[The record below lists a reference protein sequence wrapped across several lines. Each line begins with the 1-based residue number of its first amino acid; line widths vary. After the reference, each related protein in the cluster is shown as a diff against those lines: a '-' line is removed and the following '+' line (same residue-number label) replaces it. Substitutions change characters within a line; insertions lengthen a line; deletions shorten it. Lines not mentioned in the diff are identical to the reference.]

1 MIKKQNMYTAQENVR
16 IAIAML
22 KEYGVRKIV
31 VSPGGTNIPVSQAV
45 QEDPFFECYSIPDER
60 SAMYFAIGL
69 HLKTGEIIATSCT
82 SAQATRNYVPGLTE
96 AFYKH
101 VPIIA
106 LTTSKLERYAYQD
119 YMQAP
124 DQCSLPKDCVKRSF
138 DLPPITD
145 ENTRALCILNAKSA
159 LLEVLHGSQGPV
171 QLNLR
176 ISDNQQ
182 GLFEDV
188 SLPAFPKVKR
198 YMAWDD
204 WDDIALENKR
214 VLVVVGEHRTFSEKQ
229 IKALE
234 GFCERYNTCVYVN
247 NISNYKGKYAV
258 QGNLLVYCG
267 GMSKLQP
274 EIVITIGGQT
284 GDYGLFGALCQL
296 NNMEHWRVSEGGGM
310 VDTYGK
316 LTKIFECP
324 DFFFFD
330 KICSNKDKL
339 DEHKY
344 YNEWKK
350 LNEAIDYETELP
362 FSNLYAAQ
370 QLYKLIPGNSTV
382 NFAIHNSLRS
392 WNFFPLNARTQG
404 YSTVAAFGI
413 DGGTSMLIGESMCTD
428 ELCFMITGDLAFFY
442 DMNALGIR
450 HIKNNL
456 RILLVNND
464 GGVEFRFLTNGWR
477 EDVHIDKYIS
487 ARGHNG
493 SAKGWADT
501 CGFKY
506 ISARTKEEFSM
517 LKEEFVSENDKPIL
531 FEIFVSFED
540 EFAARNKLSSINS
553 QHTSKTKQILKNIV
567 GKEKIYEIKSK
578 LKK

>member
-1 MIKKQNMYTAQENVR
+1 MYTIQENVR
-16 IAIAML
+16 IAVAVL
-22 KEYGVRKIV
+22 KEYGVRKFV
-31 VSPGGTNIPVSQAV
+31 VSPGGTNIPVVQAV
-45 QEDPFFECYSIPDER
+45 QEDSFFDCYSIPDER

-69 HLKTGEIIATSCT
+69 HMRTGEVVATSCT

-106 LTTSKLERYAYQD
+106 LTTSKLERYNYQD

-124 DQCSLPKDCVKRSF
+124 DQCSLPRDSVKHSF
-138 DLPPITD
+138 DMPSITD
-145 ENTRALCILNAKSA
+145 EDTRALCILNAKSA
-159 LLEVLHGSQGPV
+159 ILEALHGNPGPV

-176 ISDNQQ
+176 ISDKQQ
-182 GLFEDV
+182 GKFEDV
-188 SLPAFPKVKR
+188 SLPIFQKVKR
-198 YMAWDD
+198 YMAWDC
-204 WDDIALENKR
+204 WDDLVLEGKR
-214 VLVVVGEHRTFSEKQ
+214 VLVVIGEHLAFTAEQQAS
-229 IKALE
+229 LE
-234 GFCERYNTCVYVN
+234 NFCERHNASVYVN
-247 NISNYKGKYAV
+247 NLSNYNGKYAI
-258 QGNLLVYCG
+258 QGNLLVFCG
-267 GMSKLQP
+267 GLSKLQP

-284 GDYGLFGALCQL
+284 GDYGLFGALCRL
-296 NNMEHWRVSEGGGM
+296 DGIEHWRVSEDGNL

-330 KICSNKDKL
+330 KVSRNKDVIK
-339 DEHKY
+339 EHTY
-344 YNEWKK
+344 YDEWKK
-350 LNEAIDYETELP
+350 LNDGIEYETDLP

-370 QLYKLIPGNSTV
+370 QLHKSIPENSTI

-392 WNFFPLNARTQG
+392 WNFFPLNSNVQG

-442 DMNALGIR
+442 DMNSLGIR
-450 HIKNNL
+450 HIKNNI

-464 GGVEFRFLTNGWR
+464 GGVEFKFLTSGWH
-477 EDVHIDKYIS
+477 EDVHINKYIS

-493 SAKGWADT
+493 TAKGWAET

-506 ISARTKEEFSM
+506 ISARTKEEFKS
-517 LKEEFVSENDKPIL
+517 LEKDFVSKNEKPIL

-540 EFAARNKLSSINS
+540 EVAARNKLSSINS
-553 QHTSKTKQILKNIV
+553 QNAGAAKRILKSII
-567 GKEKIYEIKSK
+567 GKEMIYEIKSK

>member
-1 MIKKQNMYTAQENVR
+1 MYTIQENVR
-16 IAIAML
+16 IAIAIL

-31 VSPGGTNIPVSQAV
+31 VSPGGTNIPVAQAV

-60 SAMYFAIGL
+60 SAMYFALGL
-69 HLKTGEIIATSCT
+69 YLKTGEAIATSCT

-106 LTTSKLERYAYQD
+106 LTTSKLERYNYQE

-124 DQCSLPKDCVKRSF
+124 DQCSLPKDCVKHSF
-138 DLPPITD
+138 DMPPITD
-145 ENTRALCILNAKSA
+145 ENTRALCVLNAKSA
-159 LLEVLHGSQGPV
+159 ILEALHGIPGPV

-182 GLFEDV
+182 GKFENV
-188 SLPAFPKVKR
+188 PLPTFPIVKR

-204 WDDIALENKR
+204 WNDFDLCGKR
-214 VLVVVGEHRTFSEKQ
+214 VLIVVGEHLAFTSKQ
-229 IKALE
+229 QVSLDE
-234 GFCERYNTCVYVN
+234 FCERHNACVYVN
-247 NISNYKGKYAV
+247 NLSNYNGRYAIH
-258 QGNLLVYCG
+258 GNLLVFCG
-267 GMSKLQP
+267 GLSKLKP

-284 GDYGLFGALCQL
+284 GDYNLFGALCKL
-296 NNMEHWRVSEGGGM
+296 NDIEHWRVSEDGNL

-324 DFFFFD
+324 DYFFFA
-330 KICSNKDKL
+330 KVSENKDVIK
-339 DEHKY
+339 EHEY
-344 YNEWKK
+344 YNEWKR
-350 LNEAIDYETELP
+350 LNDEIEYDIDLP

-370 QLYKLIPGNSTV
+370 QLHKMLPEHSTI

-392 WNFFPLNARTQG
+392 WNFFPLNANVHG

-428 ELCFMITGDLAFFY
+428 ELCFIITGDLAFFY
-442 DMNALGIR
+442 DMNSLGIR
-450 HIKNNL
+450 HIKNNV
-456 RILLVNND
+456 RILLVNNN
-464 GGVEFRFLTNGWR
+464 GGVEFKFLTSGWN

-493 SAKGWADT
+493 TAKGWAET

-506 ISARTKEEFSM
+506 ISARTKEEFIS
-517 LKEEFVSENDKPIL
+517 LEKEFVSRSEKPIL

-540 EFAARNKLSSINS
+540 EVAARNKLSSINS
-553 QHTSKTKQILKNIV
+553 QHSGKAKQILKNLI
-567 GKEKIYEIKSK
+567 GKEMVYEKKSRIKK
-578 LKK
+578 